1 MSANF
6 QRIDKDSFVTET
18 MMLLAKFGD
27 YLATVESGL
36 ENTKRVGMNNV
47 VAAFGQS
54 GRLQSKGA
62 KRLFAAHRKRFEKD
76 MSRFCR
82 YSAATT
88 IYSLLEIRAKCFMGD
103 FEKMY
108 SGKPEFKKFLKDR
121 SSNGFICAFRQWL
134 ETSPSPVILPQPR
147 IWKQLDDFRLI
158 RNCIVHDHGDRSFLK
173 QPLLTNKVVERT
185 RKVSFDSN
193 GILILERDFVFEV
206 CERITAFFGLLFQA
220 TGYSLALPPGYGEK
234 LSKTFEEHK
243 GEIRKKIAEYYA
255 KQTINLGGQL

>member
-1 MSANF
+1 MSAKF

-18 MMLLAKFGD
+18 MLLLAKFGD

-36 ENTKRVGMNNV
+36 ENTKRAGMNNV
-47 VAAFGQS
+47 ATAFGQS
-54 GRLQSKGA
+54 GRLRSKGA
-62 KRLFAAHRKRFEKD
+62 KRLMTAHRKRFEKD

-88 IYSLLEIRAKCFMGD
+88 IYSLLEIRAKCFMED
-103 FEKMY
+103 FEKTY
-108 SGKPEFKKFLKDR
+108 PGKPEFKKVLKVH
-121 SSNGFICAFRQWL
+121 SSNGFICAFREWL
-134 ETSPSPVILPQPR
+134 ETPFLPVILPEPR

-173 QPLLTNKVVERT
+173 QPLLTDKAVERT

-193 GILILERDFVFEV
+193 GILILERNFVFEV
-206 CERITAFFGLLFQA
+206 CERVYAFFGLLFQA
-220 TGYSLALPPGYGEK
+220 SGYSLVVPPGYHEK
-234 LSKTFEEHK
+234 LSKAFEGHEE
-243 GEIRKKIAEYYA
+243 EIRKRIAEYYA